1 MADVRVKL
9 QPFEYVTNPR
19 TIESGVSEIIENSP
33 ILKPYLGKG
42 QGTLGV
48 IFPYTPVFALSANA
62 QYNTY
67 QTTHSNYNV
76 LSYAFSNISPITLT
90 AQFTCGTAYD
100 SQYSLAV
107 IHFFRTVTKSRFGID
122 DKFSGAPPPLLK
134 FSAYGDL
141 IIKNAPV
148 VVSNF
153 TMTFSDDVDYVDV
166 FIPNTTFKS
175 RIPVIFTVSIELMP
189 QYLPNKQFKEFDITE
204 FAKGN
209 LINDKGFI

>member
-1 MADVRVKL
+1 MADYRVKL

-19 TIESGVSEIIENSP
+19 TIEAGVSEIIEKSP
-33 ILKPYLGKG
+33 ILQPYLGKG

-76 LSYAFSNISPITLT
+76 LSYAFSNVSPITLT
-90 AQFTCGTAYD
+90 AQFTCGTVYD

-107 IHFFRTVTKSRFGID
+107 IHFFRTITKSRFGID

-141 IIKNAPV
+141 VIKNAPV

-153 TMTFSDDVDYVDV
+153 TMTFSDDVDYVNVD
-166 FIPNTTFKS
+166 IPNTTFRS

>member
-19 TIESGVSEIIENSP
+19 TIESGVSEIIENSH